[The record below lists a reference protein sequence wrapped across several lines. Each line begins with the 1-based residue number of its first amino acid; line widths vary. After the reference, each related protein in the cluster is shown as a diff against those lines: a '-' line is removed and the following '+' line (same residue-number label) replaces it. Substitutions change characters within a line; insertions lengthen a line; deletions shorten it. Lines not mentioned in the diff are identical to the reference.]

1 MIDMVWCQ
9 NHSGWFSSMLTLHS
23 NSLMFTW
30 DSGWLSFM
38 LTYIQILWCLPEI
51 QVDFLSCWLTYKFF
65 DVYLRFRLTFFHA
78 DLYPNPLIQVDFLW
92 CLPEIWV
99 GFLSWWLTSFK
110 FYNIIKIYISY
121 IRLFLHRWSKSELLW
136 KLARFAPCCLQSL
149 SASL

>member
-1 MIDMVWCQ
+1 VLWIVCSLQHDRHGLVPEPFRLIFFHID
-9 NHSGWFSSMLTLHS
+9 LHP
-23 NSLMFTW
+23 NPLMFTW
-30 DSGWLSFM
+30 DSGWFSFI

-51 QVDFLSCWLTYKFF
+51 QVDFLSCWLISQSF
-65 DVYLRFRLTFFHA
+65 DSGGFSLMFTWDSGGFSLMFTWDSGR
-78 DLYPNPLIQVDFLW
+78 
-92 CLPEIWV
+92 
-99 GFLSWWLTSFK
+99 FLSCWLTSFK